1 MDDHKFEEFI
11 KGKIGEYE
19 DPDFDPAALADFH
32 HRMAA
37 IHLVPWYVR
46 YATVLWVTSVLI
58 VFTFINF
65 YIHWTVGNHDYQTMH
80 QEIAT
85 LKAENQEI
93 KMLANQL
100 RDLKNTQSDTI
111 SINEV
116 GQIPASSLS
125 TSASVSNI
133 DDFPNKK
140 RLSSPEKH
148 TLYLGSEETIPEE
161 LLQQLLYAGFIK
173 KDGQDIYLTI
183 ASKLLPLAPRSMDT
197 NVLAQGIPDVALGR
211 SNKTKK
217 EPSKDKKR
225 EKGRLSA
232 STIRALEKHNQ
243 KGIGIYAG
251 AALDISQG
259 VYPVGEGAADLGG
272 GILGEFVL
280 SPSLSI
286 ESGVKY
292 MYRNYHIDNAID
304 LQRIELPDFDE
315 TTVNIEKVK
324 ISSHMLD
331 FPVNLKYRYP
341 FTADLYG
348 LIGAGYSSILYLR
361 QNFEYG
367 YSFNTGSWDEDLFLS
382 INEEETEV
390 DFSPG
395 MLNFSLG
402 ISRRLRNSHALELL
416 MYYQHSL
423 GTMGEEEI
431 IPDFF
436 GVRGT
441 YWWKIR

>member
-19 DPDFDPAALADFH
+19 DPEFDPAALADFH

-37 IHLVPWYVR
+37 INLVPWYVR
-46 YATVLWVTSVLI
+46 YSTVLWVTSALI
-58 VFTFINF
+58 VFTIINF
-65 YIHWTVGNHDYQTMH
+65 SIHWTVGKYNYQAMQ

-85 LKAENQEI
+85 LKAENREI

-100 RDLKNTQSDTI
+100 KALKKTLPDTI
-111 SINEV
+111 RITEV
-116 GQIPASSLS
+116 GKIPTSSL
-125 TSASVSNI
+125 SASVSNI

-148 TLYLGSEETIPEE
+148 MLYLGSEETIPTA

-173 KDGQDIYLTI
+173 KEGQDMYLTI
-183 ASKLLPLAPRSMDT
+183 ASELLPLAPKSMNT
-197 NVLAQGIPDVALGR
+197 NVLTQGIPEVALGR

-217 EPSKDKKR
+217 EPSKNKKR

-232 STIRALEKHNQ
+232 RTIRALEKQNQ
-243 KGIGIYAG
+243 KGIGINVG
-251 AALDISQG
+251 PTLDISQG

-292 MYRNYHIDNAID
+292 MYRNYHIDNATDLESID
-304 LQRIELPDFDE
+304 LPDFDE
-315 TTVNIEKVK
+315 TLGNLEKAK
-324 ISSHMLD
+324 IRSQILE

-341 FTADLYG
+341 FNANIYG
-348 LIGAGYSSILYLR
+348 LVGTGYSSILYLR

-367 YSFNTGSWDEDLFLS
+367 YSFNIGSWDEDLLLS
-382 INEEETEV
+382 ISEEETEV
-390 DFSPG
+390 DFSAG
-395 MLNFSLG
+395 ALNFSLG
-402 ISRRLRNSHALELL
+402 ISRRLKNNHYFELL
-416 MYYQHSL
+416 MYYQHNL
-423 GTMGEEEI
+423 GKMGEEEI